1 MTDADG
7 AAGTAGSEGPV
18 DKSRKVYQLCQMLHD
33 LRLTIYNDLCC
44 ITGSNNEQSID
55 AKSNSAVVD

>member
-7 AAGTAGSEGPV
+7 TAGTAGSVGPV
-18 DKSRKVYQLCQMLHD
+18 DKSRKVYQLCQLLHD

-44 ITGSNNEQSID
+44 VTASNNEQSID
-55 AKSNSAVVD
+55 AK